1 MRVKHK
7 PHKMSKEGQVLVAS
21 VIGKVTRR
29 MEIKAD
35 KVGYNIDTDEQ
46 WIAVHDILTDYD
58 MGRAEI
64 DKGKELTLYDL
75 LEQVG
80 NRIGYSFW
88 RGFVYYLDRVEL

>member
-1 MRVKHK
+1 
-7 PHKMSKEGQVLVAS
+7 MSKEEQVLIAS

-35 KVGYNIDTDEQ
+35 KVGYNIDADAH
-46 WIAVHDILTDYD
+46 WVVVHDILTDYD

-64 DKGKELTLYDL
+64 TRGDQLTLCDL
-75 LEQVG
+75 LERVG

-88 RGFVYYLDRVEL
+88 RGFLYYLERVEI